1 MSTTEVQLET
11 LYSPS
16 TSYSPNQPRTGT
28 SLKHFARDIEVRSAN
43 STLSDPFSF
52 LSAVKSDDELN
63 ELRKRNKAGKKVE
76 KYQRGQNDVRRHAFD
91 VICYNVA
98 DVERDLQLIDSLL
111 KPMETHTAEAKEAED
126 EGRLPVRIAV
136 WASLLSNI
144 FLSGLQLYAAITSGS
159 LSLLATCIDS
169 VFDPGSNLLLYWL
182 HKKSGR
188 LDMNK
193 WPVGGN
199 RLETI
204 GNICYGGL
212 MWAVNLVIAV
222 ESIRALVSHGD
233 GDTNKLHIPSIIAV
247 GVAFGKSSLDPL
259 RARVKLALFLYCYA
273 LRNSS
278 SQVRM
283 LWEDHRNDLFIN
295 GFGILTSA
303 GGAKLA
309 WWLDPTGAI
318 IIACGVM
325 ISWSRT
331 VYGEFELLAGKSAPH
346 EFLQLVI
353 YKAATFSDDI
363 KCLDTVRA
371 YHSGPEYF
379 VEVDIVMDANT
390 PLWKAHDISQQLQ
403 DKLETLPGVE
413 RAFVHV
419 DHETTHRP
427 EHRKYD

>member
-1 MSTTEVQLET
+1 MSSTEVQLET

-16 TSYSPNQPRTGT
+16 TSYSPNPQRTGG
-28 SLKHFARDIEVRSAN
+28 SLKNFAHDVEVRSAL
-43 STLSDPFSF
+43 SSSSDPFSF
-52 LSAVKSDDELN
+52 RSAVKTDVELN
-63 ELRKRNKAGKKVE
+63 ELRGRNKAGKKIE
-76 KYQRGQNDVRRHAFD
+76 KYHRGQND
-91 VICYNVA
+91 
-98 DVERDLQLIDSLL
+98 LIDSLL
-111 KPMETHTAEAKEAED
+111 KPMEAHTAEAKAAED
-126 EGRLPVRIAV
+126 EDRLPVRIAIY
-136 WASLLSNI
+136 ASLFSNI
-144 FLSGLQLYAAITSGS
+144 ALSALQLYAAITSGS
-159 LSLLATCIDS
+159 LSLLATCVDS
-169 VFDPGSNLLLYWL
+169 VFDPGSNLLLNWL
-182 HKKSGR
+182 HKKSKR
-188 LDMNK
+188 LDTNK
-193 WPVGGN
+193 WPVGGS

-204 GNICYGGL
+204 GNISYGQL
-212 MWAVNLVIAV
+212 MGAVNLVIVV
-222 ESIRALVSHGD
+222 ESIRALVTHGD

-247 GVAFGKSSLDPL
+247 AVAFG
-259 RARVKLALFLYCYA
+259 VKLALFLYCYA

-303 GGAKLA
+303 GGAKIA
-309 WWLDPTGAI
+309 WWLDPSGAI
-318 IIACGVM
+318 IIASGVL
-325 ISWSRT
+325 IAWTRT
-331 VYGEFELLAGKSAPH
+331 IYGEFELLAGKSAPH

-353 YKAATFSDDI
+353 YKAATFSDEI

-371 YHSGPEYF
+371 YHSGPDYF
-379 VEVDIVMDANT
+379 VEVDIVMDAET

>member
-16 TSYSPNQPRTGT
+16 TSYSPNPPRTGT
-28 SLKHFARDIEVRSAN
+28 SLKNFAHDLEVRSAH

-52 LSAVKSDDELN
+52 RSAVKSDDELN
-63 ELRKRNKAGKKVE
+63 ELRRRNKAGKKIE
-76 KYQRGQNDVRRHAFD
+76 KYHRGQND
-91 VICYNVA
+91 
-98 DVERDLQLIDSLL
+98 LIDSLL
-111 KPMETHTAEAKEAED
+111 KPMEAHTAEAKEAE
-126 EGRLPVRIAV
+126 EGERLPVRIAV
-136 WASLLSNI
+136 WASLLSNV

-169 VFDPGSNLLLYWL
+169 VFDPGSNLVLYWL
-182 HKKSGR
+182 HKKSSR
-188 LDMNK
+188 LDINK
-193 WPVGGN
+193 WPVGGS

-204 GNICYGGL
+204 GNICYGAL
-212 MWAVNLVIAV
+212 MAAVNLVIVV

-233 GDTNKLHIPSIIAV
+233 GDTNKLHIPSLIAV
-247 GVAFGKSSLDPL
+247 AVAFG
-259 RARVKLALFLYCYA
+259 VKLALFLYCYA

-309 WWLDPTGAI
+309 WWLDPSGAI

-325 ISWSRT
+325 ASWTRT
-331 VYGEFELLAGKSAPH
+331 IYGEFELLAGKSAPH

-353 YKAATFSDDI
+353 YKAATFSDEI